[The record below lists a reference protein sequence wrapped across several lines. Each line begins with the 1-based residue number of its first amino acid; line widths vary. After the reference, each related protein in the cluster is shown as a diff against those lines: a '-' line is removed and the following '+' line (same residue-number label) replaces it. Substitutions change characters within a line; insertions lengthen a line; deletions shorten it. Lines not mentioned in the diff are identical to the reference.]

1 MPLHFDSSAQH
12 FTGQPLS
19 SNEQP
24 LGHSVELHVYK
35 SVKLLNDTLIVVFK
49 DGKILTKNDATKE
62 DYQAVL
68 DCKTTIEIK
77 EKINVE
83 HNIETVVGNV
93 TWKTRTVGRIT
104 KID

>member
-1 MPLHFDSSAQH
+1 MEKF
-12 FTGQPLS
+12 
-19 SNEQP
+19 
-24 LGHSVELHVYK
+24 
-35 SVKLLNDTLIVVFK
+35 
-49 DGKILTKNDATKE
+49 LTKNDATKE

-83 HNIETVVGNV
+83 HNTDVVVDSV
-93 TWKTRTVGRIT
+93 TWKTHATGKRIK

>member
-1 MPLHFDSSAQH
+1 MDDSLFNILKKVAENQG
-12 FTGQPLS
+12 TP
-19 SNEQP
+19 
-24 LGHSVELHVYK
+24 YK

-83 HNIETVVGNV
+83 HNTETVVGNV
-93 TWKTRTVGRIT
+93 TWLSHATGKRIK

>member
-1 MPLHFDSSAQH
+1 MDDSLFNILKKVAENQG
-12 FTGQPLS
+12 TP
-19 SNEQP
+19 
-24 LGHSVELHVYK
+24 YR

-83 HNIETVVGNV
+83 HNTDVVVDSV
-93 TWKTRTVGRIT
+93 TWKTHATGKRIK

>member
-1 MPLHFDSSAQH
+1 MDDSLFNILKKVAENQG
-12 FTGQPLS
+12 TP
-19 SNEQP
+19 
-24 LGHSVELHVYK
+24 YK

-83 HNIETVVGNV
+83 HNTDVVVGNV
-93 TWKTRTVGRIT
+93 TWKTHATGKRIK